1 MAVSR
6 DKIVPVLGYARANDG
21 HKSAFNLA
29 PNPTQ
34 QPSPGATAMIQLSV
48 NGESRTL
55 PQGMNLAALIDELAL
70 AGKKIA
76 VERNGDI
83 VPRSAYGKTMLEA
96 GDQLEI
102 VVAVGGG

>member
-1 MAVSR
+1 MQR
-6 DKIVPVLGYARANDG
+6 
-21 HKSAFNLA
+21 
-29 PNPTQ
+29 
-34 QPSPGATAMIQLSV
+34 PSPGETAMIQLSI

-55 PQGMNLAALIDELAL
+55 PQGTNLAALIDELAL
-70 AGKKIA
+70 AGKKVA

-83 VPRSAYGKTMLEA
+83 VPRSRYGQTTLEA